1 MFIINMCEEKEPI
14 LKRLDNSFDASVIVF
29 TLIWS
34 ALRLIPV
41 EYILWRKILVP
52 IMTVFLLQYVTM
64 MIVTVIKRGLKNI
77 KWYYYAF
84 FICAV
89 IISIGVIAEWPKSLA
104 IAY

>member
-1 MFIINMCEEKEPI
+1 MIYSFNISIVSFNIIWI
-14 LKRLDNSFDASVIVF
+14 
-29 TLIWS
+29 

-41 EYILWRKILVP
+41 EYVLWRKILVP
-52 IMTVFLLQYVTM
+52 IMTVFLLQYVIM
-64 MIVTVIKRGLKNI
+64 LIVTVIKRGFKNI

>member
-1 MFIINMCEEKEPI
+1 MFIISMCEEKEPI
-14 LKRLDNSFDASVIVF
+14 LKRLIYSFNISIVSF
-29 TLIWS
+29 NIIWI

-41 EYILWRKILVP
+41 EYVLWRKILVP
-52 IMTVFLLQYVTM
+52 IMTVFLLQYVIM
-64 MIVTVIKRGLKNI
+64 LIVTVIKRGFKNI

-89 IISIGVIAEWPKSLA
+89 IISTGVISKWPKSLA